1 VRHWSHNT
9 DPRLRR
15 LERALAESPNDVEL
29 QHAFMIAKVHAGE
42 LPELAAERLI
52 PGRPVQP
59 WQWVPA
65 SYVLLEAV
73 RIGRE
78 AEWQQGMVGI
88 RWMGPEEV
96 LPSWGL
102 DSGLELIG
110 HPGGQANYFSPL
122 DYTRVYVGARS
133 TGWRELQGIAD
144 ATFGE
149 LHDVQSPEYFRH
161 VLNVIPP
168 RWIPGLTDVEGW
180 GIPRSLGGPRIA
192 YADKLAPEQSSKIGS
207 PDDYDGRMPD
217 AHDPQMLLFASQ
229 RVVRSGRRVR
239 TFVPPSGRARGHWRR
254 SPGERSLQ
262 QAGPLLDVR
271 LIDRVRIMERRGRK
285 WSSRGR
291 KWV

>member
-1 VRHWSHNT
+1 
-9 DPRLRR
+9 
-15 LERALAESPNDVEL
+15 
-29 QHAFMIAKVHAGE
+29 MIAKVHAGE

-65 SYVLLEAV
+65 SYVLLEAE

-78 AEWQQGMVGI
+78 TEWQQGRVEI
-88 RWMGPEEV
+88 RWMSPEEV
-96 LPSWGL
+96 RRLQFPESDPSGHSVPGGGYVGPATMLPSWGL